1 MVRGLYSAKLSVEG
15 EGRIKIFSNMQSL
28 RKREV
33 NKVPG
38 TMGKRD
44 SPDDKYVLRVER
56 TRPEWNTSEGSIQRC
71 LQKVETGRLSDI
83 FENTEKT
90 FQLLGKGFGAELMIA
105 TQKTKQMIKKAIPNF

>member
-1 MVRGLYSAKLSVEG
+1 
-15 EGRIKIFSNMQSL
+15 MQSL
-28 RKREV
+28 RKGGV

-71 LQKVETGRLSDI
+71 LQEVETDRLCDI
-83 FENTEKT
+83 FENTEKH
-90 FQLLGKGFGAELMIA
+90 FNSWGEVLEL
-105 TQKTKQMIKKAIPNF
+105 N